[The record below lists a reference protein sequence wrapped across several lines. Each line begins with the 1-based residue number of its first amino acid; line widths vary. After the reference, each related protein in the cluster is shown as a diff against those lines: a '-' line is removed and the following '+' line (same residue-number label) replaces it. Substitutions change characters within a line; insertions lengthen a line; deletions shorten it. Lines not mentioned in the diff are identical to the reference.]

1 MGTCWLS
8 IVFVFAF
15 LKLVGGTGSDL
26 QLEEVTVVTLET
38 DWVLVQYDKD
48 SGRNEGGAGS
58 DGER

>member
-1 MGTCWLS
+1 M
-8 IVFVFAF
+8 
-15 LKLVGGTGSDL
+15 
-26 QLEEVTVVTLET
+26 VTLET